1 MSARG
6 LGRLSPVALLLHGVL
21 AMAQD
26 HSHHQVPQP
35 APADED
41 VRDEEAT
48 EDEHATHQASPPA
61 SNQPKTSEIDHAA
74 MGHTMPP
81 ASDEP
86 RQPIPMLTEVDRQ
99 AAFPTVSGHAAHD
112 RQVVSFVQFNRLEA
126 WDADEGTG
134 LFWDARAW
142 IGYDVDKLWLRTEGE
157 RIDGSTESADI
168 ELLYGRAIA
177 RWWDLV
183 AGVRHDLEPG
193 ESQSWAALGVI
204 GLAPQKFE
212 VEATAYVGDAGRTA
226 GRLEVEYELLLTN
239 RLIAQPLIELQVLGK
254 DDPERAQAA
263 GFTTVEAG
271 LRLRYEFNRKLA
283 PYVGIVYE
291 RALGDTA
298 DLRRLD
304 GDDVDDTRV
313 VAGLRMWF

>member
-6 LGRLSPVALLLHGVL
+6 LGPISCVGLLLHGAI

-26 HSHHQVPQP
+26 HSHHQVPPP
-35 APADED
+35 ATA
-41 VRDEEAT
+41 EEHP
-48 EDEHATHQASPPA
+48 EEPGRGEEHATHETSPPT
-61 SNQPKTSEIDHAA
+61 SDQPETPPMDNAA

-81 ASDEP
+81 ASDQP
-86 RQPIPMLTEVDRQ
+86 RQPIPVLTDADRD
-99 AAFPTVSGHAAHD
+99 AAFPSVSGHAARD
-112 RQVVSFVQFNRLEA
+112 RELVSFVEFNRLEA
-126 WDADEGTG
+126 WNADDGTG
-134 LFWDARAW
+134 LSWDARAW
-142 IGYDVDKLWLRTEGE
+142 IGYDVNKLWVRTEGE

-168 ELLYGRAIA
+168 ELLYGRAVA

-193 ESQSWAALGVI
+193 ESQSWAAVGVI

-212 VEATAYVGDAGRTA
+212 VEATAYIGDSGRTA
-226 GRLEVEYELLLTN
+226 ARLEVEYELLLTN
-239 RLIAQPLIELQVLGK
+239 RLIAQPLIELNLLGK

-304 GDDVDDTRV
+304 GNDIDDTRV

>member
-1 MSARG
+1 MSARD
-6 LGRLSPVALLLHGVL
+6 LGHISCVAMLLHGAI

-26 HSHHQVPQP
+26 HSHQQVPQP
-35 APADED
+35 AIA
-41 VRDEEAT
+41 EEHP
-48 EDEHATHQASPPA
+48 EEPGRGEEHATHETSPPTGD
-61 SNQPKTSEIDHAA
+61 QPETLPMDHTA

-81 ASDEP
+81 ASDQP
-86 RQPIPMLTEVDRQ
+86 RQAIPVLTDADRD
-99 AAFPTVSGHAAHD
+99 AAFPSVSGHAARD
-112 RQVVSFVQFNRLEA
+112 RELVHFVQFNRLEA
-126 WDADEGTG
+126 WDADDGTG
-134 LFWDARAW
+134 LSWDARAW
-142 IGYDVDKLWLRTEGE
+142 TGYDVEKLWLRTEGE

-168 ELLYGRAIA
+168 ELLYGRAVA

-193 ESQSWAALGVI
+193 ESQSWAALGVL

-212 VEATAYVGDAGRTA
+212 VEATAYIGDSGRTA
-226 GRLEVEYELLLTN
+226 ARLEVEYELLLTN
-239 RLIAQPLIELQVLGK
+239 RLIVQSLAELNLLGK

-291 RALGDTA
+291 RAFGDTA

-304 GDDVDDTRV
+304 GNDIDDTRV

>member
-1 MSARG
+1 MSALG
-6 LGRLSPVALLLHGVL
+6 LGRLSPAALLLHGVI

-35 APADED
+35 APADEH
-41 VRDEEAT
+41 VWDEDAT

-61 SNQPKTSEIDHAA
+61 LGHTETSEMDHTA
-74 MGHTMPP
+74 MGHTMP
-81 ASDEP
+81 ASAQP
-86 RQPIPMLTEVDRQ
+86 RQPIPALTEVDRQ
-99 AAFPTVSGHAAHD
+99 AAFPTVSGHTAHD
-112 RQVVSFVQFNRLEA
+112 RQPMSFVQFNRVEA
-126 WDADEGTG
+126 WDGDEGTG
-134 LFWDARAW
+134 LLWDARAW
-142 IGYDVDKLWLRTEGE
+142 IGYDLDKLWLRTEGE
-157 RIDGSTESADI
+157 RIDGSTEHADI
-168 ELLYGRAIA
+168 ELLYGSAIA

-183 AGVRHDLEPG
+183 AGVRHDVEPG
-193 ESQSWAALGVI
+193 ESQSWVALGVI

-212 VEATAYVGDAGRTA
+212 VEATAYVRDSGRTA

-304 GDDVDDTRV
+304 GEDVDDTRV
-313 VAGLRMWF
+313 VAGLRVWF